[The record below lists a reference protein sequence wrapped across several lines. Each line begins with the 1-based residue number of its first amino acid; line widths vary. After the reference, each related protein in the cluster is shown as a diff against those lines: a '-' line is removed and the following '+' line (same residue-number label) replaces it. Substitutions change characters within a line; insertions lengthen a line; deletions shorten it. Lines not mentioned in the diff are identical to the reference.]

1 MTKKIAII
9 GNGTAGCLTASH
21 FNRFSIDTEIEWYF
35 DPNIKP
41 QAVGEGSLIDLTADL
56 NGSLGFSMSDLY
68 SIDGTIK
75 TGIRKIDWADVDSF
89 DENFTFGKHGMHF
102 NAVQLQDFILKKVQH
117 EGKVNII
124 ESNIHHA
131 QIDADHIID
140 CSGFPQDYSQHVES
154 EYIPVNSA
162 YVTQCFW
169 DYPKFNHTLTIARP
183 YGWVF
188 GIPLQNRCAIG
199 YMYNSNITS
208 LDKVKADVQ
217 NIFDRFNLTPSNT
230 TNHLNFKNYY
240 RQQNFSDRVSYNG
253 NASLFLEPL
262 EATTLA
268 VVNKNKRL
276 VYDLVYGNIST
287 DILNNIY
294 TNMVSEVETIIML
307 HYFGGSKFNT
317 EFWEFAQER
326 GSKKIES
333 VKSSTKFIE
342 FLKRS
347 KQNSSTEYSEFG
359 TWEQTTMYQN
369 IKTYNFYSKI

>member
-21 FNRFSIDTEIEWYF
+21 FNRYSIDTEIEWYY

-41 QAVGEGSLIDLTADL
+41 QAVGEGSLIDLPADL

-102 NAVQLQDFILKKVQH
+102 NAVQLQEFILKKIKQ
-117 EGKVNII
+117 EGKIKII
-124 ESNIHHA
+124 ESNVTHD
-131 QIDADHIID
+131 QIDSNYIID
-140 CSGFPQDYSQHVES
+140 CSGFPQDYSQHIES

-199 YMYNSNITS
+199 YMYNSTINS
-208 LDKVKADVQ
+208 LDEVKADVQ
-217 NIFDRFNLTPSNT
+217 NIFDKFNLTHSDT
-230 TNHLNFKNYY
+230 TNHLNFKNYS
-240 RQQNFSDRVSYNG
+240 RQQNFSTRVSYNG

-276 VYDLVYGNIST
+276 AFDLIHNNIST

-294 TNMVSEVETIIML
+294 TTMVDEVETIIML

-317 EFWEFAQER
+317 KFWEFAQDR

-333 VKSSTKFIE
+333 IKSSAKFIE

>member
-9 GNGTAGCLTASH
+9 GNGTAGCLTTSH
-21 FNRFSIDTEIEWYF
+21 FNRFSANTEIEWYF

-41 QAVGEGSLIDLTADL
+41 QAVGEGSLIDLAADL
-56 NGSLGFSMSDLY
+56 HGSLGFNMSDLY

-75 TGIRKIDWADVDSF
+75 TGIRKIDWGNVDTF
-89 DENFTFGKHGMHF
+89 DENFTFGKHGLHF
-102 NAVQLQDFILKKVQH
+102 NAVQLQNFILKKVQQ
-117 EGKVNII
+117 EGKVKII
-124 ESNIHHA
+124 ESNINHA

-154 EYIPVNSA
+154 AYIPVNSA

-217 NIFDRFNLTPSNT
+217 NIFDRFNLVPSNT

-276 VYDLVYGNIST
+276 VFDLVYNNIST

-294 TNMVSEVETIIML
+294 TNMVNEVETIIML

-317 EFWEFAQER
+317 EFWDFAQNR
-326 GSKKIES
+326 GSNKIES
-333 VKSSTKFIE
+333 VKSSTKFTE

-347 KQNSSTEYSEFG
+347 KQNSPTEYSEFG

-369 IKTYNFYSKI
+369 IKTYSFYSKI

>member
-21 FNRFSIDTEIEWYF
+21 FNRYSIDTEIEWYF

-41 QAVGEGSLIDLTADL
+41 QAVGEGSLIDLPVDL
-56 NGSLGFSMSDLY
+56 NASLEFSMSDLY
-68 SIDGTIK
+68 SLDGTIK
-75 TGIRKIDWADVDSF
+75 TGIRKIDWAGVDTF

-102 NAVQLQDFILKKVQH
+102 NAVQLQDFILKKLQL
-117 EGKVNII
+117 EGKIKII
-124 ESNIHHA
+124 ESNVTHN
-131 QIDADHIID
+131 QIDSDHIID
-140 CSGFPQDYSQHVES
+140 CSGFPRDFSQYVES

-162 YVTQCFW
+162 HVTKCFW

-199 YMYNSNITS
+199 YMYNSNINS
-208 LDKVKADVQ
+208 LEEIKKDVL
-217 NIFDRFNLTPSNT
+217 NIFDRFNLIPSNE

-240 RQQNFSDRVSYNG
+240 RQQNFSERISYNG

-294 TNMVSEVETIIML
+294 TNMVNEVETIIML

-317 EFWEFAQER
+317 DFWEFAQDR
-326 GSKKIES
+326 GSKKIELM
-333 VKSSTKFIE
+333 KSSTKFTE
-342 FLKRS
+342 FLRQS
-347 KQNSSTEYSEFG
+347 KQNSSTEHLEFG
-359 TWEQTTMYQN
+359 TWEKTTMYQN

>member
-21 FNRFSIDTEIEWYF
+21 FNRYSIDTEIEWYF

-41 QAVGEGSLIDLTADL
+41 QAVGEGSLIDLPVDL
-56 NGSLGFSMSDLY
+56 NASLEFSMSDLY
-68 SIDGTIK
+68 SLDGTIK
-75 TGIRKIDWADVDSF
+75 TGIRKIDWAGVDTF

-102 NAVQLQDFILKKVQH
+102 NAVQLQDFILKKLQL
-117 EGKVNII
+117 EGKIKII
-124 ESNIHHA
+124 ESNVTHN
-131 QIDADHIID
+131 QIDSDHIID
-140 CSGFPQDYSQHVES
+140 CSGFPRDFSQYVES

-162 YVTQCFW
+162 YVTKCFW

-199 YMYNSNITS
+199 YMYNSNINS
-208 LDKVKADVQ
+208 LEEIKKDVL
-217 NIFDRFNLTPSNT
+217 NIFDRFNLIPSNE

-240 RQQNFSDRVSYNG
+240 RQQNFSERISYNG

-294 TNMVSEVETIIML
+294 TNMVNEVETIIML

-317 EFWEFAQER
+317 DFWEFAQDR
-326 GSKKIES
+326 GSKKIELM
-333 VKSSTKFIE
+333 KSSTKFTE
-342 FLKRS
+342 FLRQS
-347 KQNSSTEYSEFG
+347 KQNSSTEHLEFG
-359 TWEQTTMYQN
+359 TWEKTTMYQN

>member
-21 FNRFSIDTEIEWYF
+21 FNRYSINTEIEWYF

-41 QAVGEGSLIDLTADL
+41 QAVGEGSLIDLAADL
-56 NGSLGFSMSDLY
+56 YGSLGFNMSDLY

-75 TGIRKIDWADVDSF
+75 TGIRKIDWADVDTF
-89 DENFTFGKHGMHF
+89 DENFTFGKHGLHF
-102 NAVQLQDFILKKVQH
+102 NAVQLQNFILKKIQQ

-124 ESNIHHA
+124 ESNVNHA

-140 CSGFPQDYSQHVES
+140 CSGFPQDYSRHVES
-154 EYIPVNSA
+154 KYIPVNSA

-199 YMYNSNITS
+199 YMYNSNINT
-208 LDKVKADVQ
+208 LDEVKVDVQ
-217 NIFDRFNLTPSNT
+217 NIFDRFNLTPSDT
-230 TNHLNFKNYY
+230 TNHLNFKNYS

-276 VYDLVYGNIST
+276 AFDLVYNNIST

-294 TNMVSEVETIIML
+294 TNMVDEVETIIML

-317 EFWEFAQER
+317 EFWEFAQNR
-326 GSKKIES
+326 GANKIES
-333 VKSSTKFIE
+333 IKSSTKFAE

-359 TWEQTTMYQN
+359 TWEQSTMYQN
-369 IKTYNFYSKI
+369 IKTYSFYSKI

>member
-21 FNRFSIDTEIEWYF
+21 FNRFSIDAEIEWYF

-217 NIFDRFNLTPSNT
+217 NIFDRFNLIPSNT